1 MKVFESL
8 TKTDMIDAYWHV
20 NVRTYNVWR
29 WFMRRK
35 IAGKAFFWSQ
45 ECFQKPSK
53 TILYPE
59 YIGKYL
65 ACLHSNKIF
74 LVLNISNSFFS
85 ETSLRNLCKN
95 LIIESCSCKYVF
107 KNKVWVGE
115 LVGVEITRNLWSKKK
130 ISSTRKMQQMGFF
143 KGNIF
148 LKCWKFWVD
157 RAVFKT
163 SFFINLTGK
172 KFFFSFHKY

>member
-1 MKVFESL
+1 MLRRPWSRFWCRRDHNINESFESL

-45 ECFQKPSK
+45 ECFQKPFK
-53 TILYPE
+53 TILYPK
-59 YIGKYL
+59 YIGEYL

-95 LIIESCSCKYVF
+95 LIIESCSCMSLKI
-107 KNKVWVGE
+107 KCG
-115 LVGVEITRNLWSKKK
+115 LVS
-130 ISSTRKMQQMGFF
+130 
-143 KGNIF
+143 
-148 LKCWKFWVD
+148 
-157 RAVFKT
+157 
-163 SFFINLTGK
+163 
-172 KFFFSFHKY
+172 